1 MTIEVA
7 TVLYKAEAPLLIYD
21 AEKLLR
27 ILLEADYVRLVPD
40 SYHNYMSYQEEGSVY
55 ELPWEYEYSD
65 DGDSSQTWEQHQEIV
80 SLTEWQP
87 EEQVNLSLSG
97 FVVIVSLA
105 YLYTGAYRRKLSFMF
120 VLIGLI

>member
-65 DGDSSQTWEQHQEIV
+65 EGDSSQTWEQQQEIV

-87 EEQVNLSLSG
+87 EEQVNLSLRG

-105 YLYTGAYRRKLSFMF
+105 YLYTGAYRRKLSFLF

>member
-27 ILLEADYVRLVPD
+27 ILLEADYVRPVPD
-40 SYHNYMSYQEEGSVY
+40 PYHNYMSYQEEGSVY
-55 ELPWEYEYSD
+55 ELPWEYGYSD
-65 DGDSSQTWEQHQEIV
+65 DGDSSQTWAQHQEIV

-105 YLYTGAYRRKLSFMF
+105 YLYTGAYRRKLSFLF

>member
-55 ELPWEYEYSD
+55 ELSWEYEYSD

-87 EEQVNLSLSG
+87 EEQVSLSLSG
-97 FVVIVSLA
+97 FVVIVSLS
-105 YLYTGAYRRKLSFMF
+105 YLYTGAYRRKF
-120 VLIGLI
+120 LIGLI

>member
-21 AEKLLR
+21 AGKLLR
-27 ILLEADYVRLVPD
+27 ILFEADYVRLVPD

-105 YLYTGAYRRKLSFMF
+105 YLYTGAYRRKLSFLF

>member
-87 EEQVNLSLSG
+87 EEQVSLSLSG
-97 FVVIVSLA
+97 FVVIVCLA
-105 YLYTGAYRRKLSFMF
+105 YLYTGAYRRKLSFLF

>member
-1 MTIEVA
+1 M
-7 TVLYKAEAPLLIYD
+7 
-21 AEKLLR
+21 
-27 ILLEADYVRLVPD
+27 RLVPD
-40 SYHNYMSYQEEGSVY
+40 NSYHNYMSYQEEGSVY
-55 ELPWEYEYSD
+55 ELPWEYEYEYSD

-87 EEQVNLSLSG
+87 EEQVNLSLGG

-105 YLYTGAYRRKLSFMF
+105 YLYTGAYRRKLSFLF